1 MQTHRSPNRSDT
13 ATFDRD
19 RLIGCNGDSG
29 IRDPEKPLPPPL
41 TGLIPSRKRIALVAH
56 ENRQEQLAS
65 WALKHRTRL
74 IEQEL
79 YATSHTA
86 DIISDALSVPV
97 FRLLSG
103 PLGGDQQIGSRIA
116 ESKIDVLIFFWDPLG
131 HQPHDSDAKALLRL
145 ATAFNIPNACNEA
158 TADCIISSLFSSAEP
173 QAASES
179 PNHDL
184 LTVKET
190 AAYLRLPLSSLYY
203 LVQRG
208 QIPAIQIGGRWRIK
222 KSSLDGHV
230 LGTKA
235 RKCEAALPSTAVQ
248 DDRNLDPSS
257 LAPWRDRNGKL
268 EK

>member
-1 MQTHRSPNRSDT
+1 MQIHGLSNRSDT
-13 ATFDRD
+13 STFDRG
-19 RLIGCNGDSG
+19 RLTGCNGDPG
-29 IRDPEKPLPPPL
+29 AHNPERPLLHPL

-56 ENRQEQLAS
+56 DNRKEQLAS
-65 WALKHRTRL
+65 WTLKHRTRL
-74 IEQEL
+74 IEHEL

-86 DIISDALSVPV
+86 DIIAKALNAPV

-131 HQPHDSDAKALLRL
+131 HQSHDSDVKALLRL
-145 ATAFNIPNACNEA
+145 ATAYNIPNAYNEA
-158 TADCIISSLFSSAEP
+158 TADCIISSLHLAAEP
-173 QAASES
+173 QAVSES
-179 PNHDL
+179 PNHNL

-190 AAYLRLPLSSLYY
+190 ADYLRLPLSSLYY

-230 LGTKA
+230 LRVKM
-235 RKCEAALPSTAVQ
+235 
-248 DDRNLDPSS
+248 
-257 LAPWRDRNGKL
+257 GKR
-268 EK
+268 

>member
-1 MQTHRSPNRSDT
+1 MQTHGLPNRS
-13 ATFDRD
+13 ASTFDGG

-29 IRDPEKPLPPPL
+29 VRDPEKLLPHPL
-41 TGLIPSRKRIALVAH
+41 TRPIPCRKRIALVAH
-56 ENRQEQLAS
+56 DNRKEQLAS

-74 IEQEL
+74 IEHEL

-86 DIISDALSVPV
+86 DIISEALNAPV

-131 HQPHDSDAKALLRL
+131 HQPHDSDVKALLRL
-145 ATAFNIPNACNEA
+145 ATAYNIPNASNEA
-158 TADCIISSLFSSAEP
+158 SADCIISSLLLDAEP

-179 PNHDL
+179 PNHNL

-190 AAYLRLPLSSLYY
+190 ADCLRLPLSSVYY

-222 KSSLDGHV
+222 KSSIDGYV
-230 LGTKA
+230 LGVKT
-235 RKCEAALPSTAVQ
+235 RKC
-248 DDRNLDPSS
+248 
-257 LAPWRDRNGKL
+257 
-268 EK
+268 

>member
-1 MQTHRSPNRSDT
+1 
-13 ATFDRD
+13 
-19 RLIGCNGDSG
+19 
-29 IRDPEKPLPPPL
+29 
-41 TGLIPSRKRIALVAH
+41 
-56 ENRQEQLAS
+56 LAS
-65 WALKHRTRL
+65 WALKHRTLL
-74 IEQEL
+74 IEHEL
-79 YATSHTA
+79 YATSDTA
-86 DIISDALSVPV
+86 DIITEALNAPV

-145 ATAFNIPNACNEA
+145 ATAYNIPNACNEA
-158 TADCIISSLFSSAEP
+158 TADCIISSLLLDAEP

-179 PNHDL
+179 PNHNL

-190 AAYLRLPLSSLYY
+190 ADCLRLPLSSVYY

-230 LGTKA
+230 LGAKT
-235 RKCEAALPSTAVQ
+235 RKC
-248 DDRNLDPSS
+248 
-257 LAPWRDRNGKL
+257 
-268 EK
+268 